1 MDYISYI
8 SLAVSLLAFGGGVYT
23 YFVHDKRLKEQQALL
38 NDLNIEKLKR
48 ENREQAKA
56 DVRVSLTIDKDPQNF
71 SMYNFYNDSGTIR
84 VTNFGKASAYNIRI
98 RQKGYSNIICYDIE
112 QLAPNESREYHG
124 TWERGNLRDAT
135 VIVQWDD
142 ECGKDRSNVI
152 QL

>member
-8 SLAVSLLAFGGGVYT
+8 SLAVSLLAFGGGIYT

-56 DVRVSLTIDKDPQNF
+56 DVRVSLAIDKDPQNF
-71 SMYNFYNDSGTIR
+71 SMHNFYNDSGTIR
-84 VTNFGKASAYNIRI
+84 VTNFGKATAYNIRI

-112 QLAPNESREYHG
+112 QLAPNEYRVYHE
-124 TWERGNLRDAT
+124 TWESGKLSSAV
-135 VIVQWDD
+135 VIAQWDD
-142 ECGKDRSNVI
+142 ECGKNRSNTI
-152 QL
+152 KL

>member
-71 SMYNFYNDSGTIR
+71 SMHNFYNDSGTIR

-98 RQKGYSNIICYDIE
+98 RQKGYSNIICYDIA
-112 QLAPNESREYHG
+112 QLAPNESREYHE

-142 ECGKDRSNVI
+142 ECGKNRSNVI

>member
-56 DVRVSLTIDKDPQNF
+56 DVRVSWTIDKDPQNF
-71 SMYNFYNDSGTIR
+71 SMHNFYYDSGTIR
-84 VTNFGKASAYNIRI
+84 VTNFGKATAYNIRI

-112 QLAPNESREYHG
+112 QLAPNESREYHE

-142 ECGKDRSNVI
+142 ENSKDRSNTI
-152 QL
+152 KL

>member
-48 ENREQAKA
+48 ESREQAKA
-56 DVRVSLTIDKDPQNF
+56 DIKVSLTIDKEPNNF

-84 VTNFGKASAYNIRI
+84 VTNFGKATAYNISI

-112 QLAPNESREYHG
+112 QLAPNEYRVYHE
-124 TWERGNLRDAT
+124 TWESGKLSDA
-135 VIVQWDD
+135 VIIAQWDD
-142 ECGKDRSNVI
+142 ECGKNRSNVI

>member
-48 ENREQAKA
+48 ESREQAKA
-56 DVRVSLTIDKDPQNF
+56 DIKVSLTIDKDPQNF
-71 SMYNFYNDSGTIR
+71 SMRNFYNDSGTIQ
-84 VTNFGKASAYNIRI
+84 VTNFGKATAYNIRI

-112 QLAPNESREYHG
+112 QLAPNEYRVYHE
-124 TWERGNLRDAT
+124 TWESGELRDA
-135 VIVQWDD
+135 VIIAQWND
-142 ECGKDRSNVI
+142 ECGKNRSNVI

>member
-71 SMYNFYNDSGTIR
+71 SMRNFYNDSGAIL
-84 VTNFGKASAYNIRI
+84 VTNFGKATAYNIRI

-112 QLAPNESREYHG
+112 QLAPNEYRVYHE
-124 TWERGNLRDAT
+124 TWESGKLRDA
-135 VIVQWDD
+135 VIIAQWDD
-142 ECGKDRSNVI
+142 ECGKNRSNTI
-152 QL
+152 KL

>member
-71 SMYNFYNDSGTIR
+71 SMHNFYNDSGTIR

-112 QLAPNESREYHG
+112 QLAPNESREYHK

-142 ECGKDRSNVI
+142 ECGKDRSNTI
-152 QL
+152 KL